1 MKLLSLSLSA
11 LLIAVGITSAAPS
24 RFQED
29 AAPTQEA
36 SDKPA
41 SQEEAQEEA
50 AEPEAP
56 KIQDDDVALYAGL
69 SLEEAKAKVELL
81 IAGFEE
87 QMAEYRKKFQEASA
101 EDKVKLRSQAPKPAD
116 FVDNL
121 QKLAEL
127 HPATDVSLQALAWI
141 VQRTRTGEAYEA
153 ALDTLVANHADAEVL
168 KPVIL
173 GLQYQIASPR
183 ISEIFDQLLARC
195 MDSNQLGV
203 VHYARLQYGRRVE
216 DVKRAL
222 VDDPETAKR
231 FSDDFGQER
240 IDYINNFTTLSEEDL
255 LGAMEK
261 LSAEYG
267 DVKLS
272 ETKTIAQA
280 LEGDMFEIKFLQVGK
295 EAPDIEGEDIDGVAF
310 KLSDYRGKVILLD
323 FWGDW

>member
-1 MKLLSLSLSA
+1 MKILSLSLSA
-11 LLIAVGITSAAPS
+11 LLIAIGATSAAS
-24 RFQED
+24 ARFQEN
-29 AAPTQEA
+29 AAPAQEA
-36 SDKPA
+36 SEKSAPQEET
-41 SQEEAQEEA
+41 QEEAD
-50 AEPEAP
+50 EPEAP
-56 KIQDDDVALYAGL
+56 KLQDEDVELYAGL
-69 SLEEAKAKVELL
+69 NLEEAKAKVELL
-81 IAGFEE
+81 IAGFDE
-87 QMAEYRKKFQEASA
+87 QMAEYRKKFQEANA
-101 EDKVKLRSQAPKPAD
+101 DEKLKLRSQAPKPTD

-141 VQRTRTGEAYEA
+141 VQRTRTGEAYDA
-153 ALDTLVANHADAEVL
+153 ALDTLVANHADAEIL

-173 GLQYQIASPR
+173 SLQFQIASPR
-183 ISEIFDQLLARC
+183 NTEIFDRLLAQC
-195 MDSNQLGV
+195 MDPNQLGV
-203 VHYARLQYGRRVE
+203 VHYARLQYQRRVE
-216 DVKRAL
+216 DVKKAL

-231 FSDDFGQER
+231 FNDEFGQER
-240 IDYINNFTTLSEEDL
+240 IDYINNFTVLSEEEL

-267 DVKLS
+267 DVRLS

-280 LEGDMFEIKFLQVGK
+280 LEADMFEIRFLQVGK